1 MTSAILISKKPAD
14 KLENFDSNGLN
25 NNKISNNI
33 NNDQTN
39 KVNLIN
45 DISDNKI
52 KHITINEIKNEM
64 F

>member
-25 NNKISNNI
+25 NNKISKNI

>member
-52 KHITINEIKNEM
+52 KHININEIKNEM